1 MPGHL
6 CDRVVQVLQ
15 LCWSHVVPS
24 ASMEIPG
31 SALGNSSHPSIQLS
45 TLMAKHPEVLHT
57 VRIYQTTDR
66 NIVIIISLSYITSF
80 TQHKNRSLTMITI
93 FLIVNLRYIY
103 CISKK
108 YIFYFFYLRCCLYH
122 VPQKIKHKQKPTGTD
137 E

>member
-1 MPGHL
+1 MPSHL

-15 LCWSHVVPS
+15 LCWSHVVPP
-24 ASMEIPG
+24 ASMEMPG

-45 TLMAKHPEVLHT
+45 TLMAKHPEVQHT

-93 FLIVNLRYIY
+93 FLSQFTIYILHFKEIYIY
-103 CISKK
+103 I
-108 YIFYFFYLRCCLYH
+108 FFYLRCCLSH
-122 VPQKIKHKQKPTGTD
+122 VPQKIKK
-137 E
+137 